1 MTSILQPTAD
11 GLMLGGVFALS
22 AIGFSLIYGV
32 LHVVN
37 LTHGVTILLGAYLSF
52 SLAEEFGL
60 DPIVAIPIVMAILF
74 VVGYAYQRFLIQ
86 RVHGGRSV
94 FPTLL
99 LTFAVALIVKNLLI
113 VHYSSSAKVITPRYA
128 FDSLS
133 LGPVHVDVVRL
144 AALAISLVLLLALTI
159 VLKRTSFGRIMRAT
173 AQEEIGARLCGVNV
187 RHVYALTFAISA
199 AFAAA
204 AGTVLGIALPFS
216 PEQEGIWTCYA
227 FIVVVLGGVGSPA
240 GALVGGCLLGLI
252 TTFSAAYIGAPFSN
266 ALMFLMLVVMLV
278 ARPNGIFGDAFKGSR

>member
-159 VLKRTSFGRIMRAT
+159 VLKRTSFGRIMRAKEVPMSRRFPFLALLT
-173 AQEEIGARLCGVNV
+173 AFGTGWSLVPATIVAVKGVP
-187 RHVYALTFAISA
+187 A
-199 AFAAA
+199 
-204 AGTVLGIALPFS
+204 
-216 PEQEGIWTCYA
+216 EQNGLA
-227 FIVVVLGGVGSPA
+227 SGVVNTSR
-240 GALVGGCLLGLI
+240 LVGGTLGLAVLS
-252 TTFSAAYIGAPFSN
+252 TLATSHTNSLLASGHGTFDALTDGYKLAFMISAGIC
-266 ALMFLMLVVMLV
+266 AL
-278 ARPNGIFGDAFKGSR
+278 GILAAATLIRRSPSPVPQAA